1 MVRLDIW
8 TRDGIG
14 IRNGNR
20 DRKEVGDRLKISKEM
35 ELGLDGEEGTGMGLW
50 TE

>member
-1 MVRLDIW
+1 MDIW

-14 IRNGNR
+14 IRNGDR
-20 DRKEVGDRLKISKEM
+20 DRKEVGYRWKISEEM
-35 ELGLDGEEGTGMGLW
+35 EIELDGGEGTGMGLW